1 MESGLILIPILIVL
15 SGAVAYVGN
24 LVGRTTGRRRLS
36 IFGLRP
42 RHTAHLITVLT
53 GMLITLISLAS
64 VLLVSQ
70 DARVG
75 LFRLHDLRQ
84 QIETAEARLA
94 QLKGG
99 DISYLRNQEVLREII
114 DGRRSQTAI
123 LQQLDALR
131 LRAVDLAVAG
141 GAAPDLVSGAVF
153 ELHPPNLTW
162 EAIARLISLRR
173 AEVVVR
179 IVSLEN
185 ALRGEALRISVLLVD
200 RQLAYRAGT
209 VLLTGTVD
217 GRVGRE
223 QVARELLG
231 LADAVAD
238 RATGRLLSPPFAR
251 ITDPPRGQVDVD
263 DQRAAVAAVV
273 AVGREVRVQ
282 VIAARDIHTEMPLV
296 VRYAVIR

>member
-1 MESGLILIPILIVL
+1 MESGLILVPILIVI

-36 IFGLRP
+36 VFGLRP
-42 RHTAHLITVLT
+42 RYTAHLITVLT

-75 LFRLHDLRQ
+75 LFRLHELRE
-84 QIETAEARLA
+84 QIGTAEARLA
-94 QLKGG
+94 ELKGG
-99 DISYLRNQEVLREII
+99 DISYLRNQEVMREII
-114 DGRRSQTAI
+114 DGRLPQSDVLPR
-123 LQQLDALR
+123 LDALR
-131 LRAVDLAVAG
+131 LRAVDLAVASG
-141 GAAPDLVSGAVF
+141 VAPDLVTGAVLQ
-153 ELHPPNLTW
+153 LHPPNLTW
-162 EAIARLISLRR
+162 DGIARLITLRR
-173 AEVVVR
+173 AETIVR

-185 ALRGEALRISVLLVD
+185 TLRGEALRVSVLLVD

-217 GRVGRE
+217 GQLDRE

-231 LADAVAD
+231 FADAAAD

-251 ITDPPRGQVDVD
+251 VTDPPRGQVDVD
-263 DQRAAVAAVV
+263 DHRAAVAAI
-273 AVGREVRVQ
+273 AAAGRAVRVR
-282 VIAARDIHTEMPLV
+282 VIAARDITTEMPLV
-296 VRYAVIR
+296 IRYAVIR